1 MVVYPV
7 LNKHQL
13 KPARTVLSSSSFS
26 STETL
31 NAYVYNRLLHPN
43 PKELKITWDNLE
55 LFVKTILKD

>member
-13 KPARTVLSSSSFS
+13 KPARTVLSS
-26 STETL
+26 